1 MNNNRISQKQ
11 AIIMVIMFIIGSSSL
26 MVMGLEAKRDI
37 WIAILLAI
45 AAATLIMLIYARL
58 LSVHPEKDFF
68 ETLEFFIGK
77 TGSKVIILL
86 LTWFSFQLCSIVLR
100 NYGQFV
106 VTVGLKETPL
116 AIAMFTLII
125 LCSMAVRSGIEVLGR
140 WTENFILY
148 VISFLVISVL
158 LVSPNM
164 NLSNLLPVYDNG
176 IIPIVKGALG
186 VVTFPFAETVVFLL
200 VFPAFKKG
208 ISTNKVFLKGLLIG
222 GGIILITSL
231 TDMLV
236 LGSTLAENMYYPTF
250 TTMSTAHFGDFL
262 QRFEI
267 IAAIVFITAVFLKIS
282 ILLFAASNGTAKLL
296 GFKDHRFIVIPM
308 ALLILSYAMLSF
320 DNMIYYHEWVFKVWP
335 FYGPIFEII
344 IPLVLLIIIETKRRK
359 QKSTLRLKR

>member
-1 MNNNRISQKQ
+1 
-11 AIIMVIMFIIGSSSL
+11 MVIMFIIGSSSL

-45 AAATLIMLIYARL
+45 AASTLIMLIYARL
-58 LSVHPEKDFF
+58 LSIHPEKDFF

-77 TGSKVIILL
+77 AGSKIIILL

-116 AIAMFTLII
+116 VVAMFILII
-125 LCSMAVRSGIEVLGR
+125 VCAMAVRFGIEVLGR

-148 VISFLVISVL
+148 VLSFLAISVL
-158 LVSPNM
+158 LVSQNM
-164 NLSNLLPVYDNG
+164 NLSNLLPIYDNG
-176 IIPIVKGALG
+176 IEPIAKGALG

-200 VFPAFKKG
+200 VFPAFKKS
-208 ISTNKVFLKGLLIG
+208 ISVKKVFLKGLLIG
-222 GGIILITSL
+222 GGVVLISSL

-250 TTMSTAHFGDFL
+250 TTMATVHYGDFL

-308 ALLILSYAMLSF
+308 AFLVLSYAMLSY

-335 FYGPIFEII
+335 YYGPIFEIF
-344 IPLVLLIIIETKRRK
+344 IPLILLIIIEVKRK
-359 QKSTLRLKR
+359 KKKSALRIKR